1 MRTGRVM
8 KRGFTLIET
17 VVTVGIVAAMAAV
30 VIPQVA
36 RQFDAADPT
45 RVQNDLKNIQTAIE
59 AFSVNVKMTPGDL
72 DDLANVIVAA
82 GGVDSAL
89 TNTAAPIFTTTQEPL
104 WNGPYI
110 DASLIENGT
119 TESSILTG
127 YGARIL
133 DGFVCYGNSLGVTA
147 GNNQH
152 GTTLGSGA
160 TPNPTCEGSTLGQRF
175 VAVQITGIAC
185 DASVGTVF
193 STVND
198 VFDGAGEANSSTSGR
213 IRCAVNATGPTR
225 QTNKDIVYFL
235 AVPLN

>member
-1 MRTGRVM
+1 MRTGRM

-59 AFSVNVKMTPGDL
+59 AFNVNTKTMPGDL
-72 DDLANVIVAA
+72 DDLANAVVVA
-82 GGVDSAL
+82 GGVDSSL
-89 TNTAAPIFTTTQEPL
+89 TNTTVPVFTTAQASL
-104 WNGPYI
+104 WKGPYI
-110 DASLIENGT
+110 DVSIAENAV
-119 TESSILTG
+119 TESSVLTG

-160 TPNPTCEGSTLGQRF
+160 SPNPTCEASTLGQRF
-175 VAVQITGIAC
+175 LTVQITGIAC
-185 DASVGTVF
+185 DAAAGTIF
-193 STVND
+193 TELNET
-198 VFDGAGEANSSTSGR
+198 FDGTGEANPSTSGR

-225 QTNKDIVYFL
+225 QTNADIVYFL
-235 AVPLN
+235 AVPLS